1 LIDLRD
7 FYSALVQ
14 NSDDAIIAKDADGIV
29 LSWNAAAERLYGW
42 TEEEMVGQSMRRVLP
57 DDRRDEEDRIFNRIR
72 RGERV
77 GQFFTKRLHK
87 SGKLLDVSV
96 TVSPVCNAEGA
107 VIGASKIARDAS
119 AILENQRRLRESE
132 RHFRMLA
139 DNISQLAWIARG
151 DGHLLWYNRQW
162 YDYTGTKPE
171 EVQGRGWAAVHH
183 PDHIERVSAHYFEA
197 IAAGVEWED
206 TFPLRRHDGE
216 WRWFLSRAKPIRDED
231 DNLEFWFGTNT
242 DITEEREQAE
252 QIRLLLMEVN
262 HRAKNLLG
270 TVQALA
276 RRTAPDEKAFLKR
289 FEDRIR
295 SLAVN
300 QDILV
305 KREWRH
311 VPVRELAEAQLAFVQ
326 QAPGEITFT
335 GPDLSLVP
343 RAAETIGMAL
353 HELAT
358 NALKYGALSI
368 KGGHVD
374 IGWSVRPGSTEDGQG
389 GEAPGRFAMWWNESG
404 GPPVSDAGPAGFGT
418 RLIRDVPQHTLGA
431 QVSLHHQPSGVC
443 WEIDCPLELV
453 SRPAG
458 PG

>member
-1 LIDLRD
+1 MIDLRD

-14 NSDDAIIAKDADGIV
+14 NSDDAIVAKDVEGLV
-29 LSWNAAAERLYGW
+29 LSWNAAAERLFGW
-42 TEEEMVGQSMRRVLP
+42 TEEEMAGHSIRRLLP
-57 DDRRDEEDRIFNRIR
+57 DDRRDEEDRILARIR
-72 RGERV
+72 KGERV

-96 TVSPVCNAEGA
+96 TVSPVCDGEGK
-107 VIGASKIARDAS
+107 VVGASKIARDAGPY
-119 AILENQRRLRESE
+119 LERERRLRESE
-132 RHFRMLA
+132 RHFRMMA

-151 DGHLLWYNRQW
+151 DGHIFWYNRRW
-162 YDYTGTKPE
+162 YEYTGSTPE
-171 EVQGRGWAAVHH
+171 EMEGWGWEKVHH
-183 PDHIERVSAHYFEA
+183 PDHIGRVARHWREA
-197 IAAGVEWED
+197 LARCEEWED
-206 TFPLRRHDGE
+206 TFPLLRHDGE
-216 WRWFLSRAKPIRDED
+216 WRWFLSRAKPILDGGDQPEY
-231 DNLEFWFGTNT
+231 WFGTNT
-242 DITEEREQAE
+242 DVSEAREQAE

-305 KREWRH
+305 KQEWRE
-311 VPVRELAEAQLAFVQ
+311 VPVRELATAQLAFVQ

-335 GPDLSLVP
+335 GPDLALVP

-358 NALKYGALSI
+358 NALKYGALSV

-374 IGWSVRPGSTEDGQG
+374 IGWSVRSGGTGDGQG
-389 GEAPGRFAMWWNESG
+389 GEAPGRFAMWWNETG
-404 GPPVSDAGPAGFGT
+404 GPPVEGSGSAGFGT

-431 QVSLHHQPSGVC
+431 EVSLHHQPSGVC
-443 WEIDCPLELV
+443 WEIDCPLDLV